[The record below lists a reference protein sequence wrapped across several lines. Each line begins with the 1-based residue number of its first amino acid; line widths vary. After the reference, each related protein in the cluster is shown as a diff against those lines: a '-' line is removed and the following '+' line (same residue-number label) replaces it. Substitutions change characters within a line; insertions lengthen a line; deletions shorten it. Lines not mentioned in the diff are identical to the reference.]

1 MKTGRYLESSD
12 DKAVNGFMW
21 GMERGSRRQMESTK

>member
-21 GMERGSRRQMESTK
+21 EHEEGQQEADGVN